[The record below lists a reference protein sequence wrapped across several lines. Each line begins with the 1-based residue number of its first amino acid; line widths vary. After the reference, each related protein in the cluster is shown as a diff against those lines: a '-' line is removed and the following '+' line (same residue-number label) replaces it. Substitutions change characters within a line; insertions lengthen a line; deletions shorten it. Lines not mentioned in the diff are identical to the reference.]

1 MSSQKPSNH
10 LCKIRI
16 CCLIGKL
23 IFVIPWETGKRAG
36 ASKAKTGT
44 SGLMMLDQMS
54 RNKCNSS
61 HYVHNW
67 ETGKIA
73 PLEQWGTPTNTPGTA
88 LDNRGGWVGWG
99 GGSYWEG
106 GRPAHNNAA
115 HYATN
120 CPLRWPPKRSKVLC
134 HSMDTNAFTL
144 NVQLYMGHV
153 TWLSMVFFPRAV
165 AWIGTFHTVLCK
177 NGHEIRTKYLKQLR
191 VDHILCYHEW
201 ESVF

>member
-1 MSSQKPSNH
+1 M
-10 LCKIRI
+10 CKIRI

-73 PLEQWGTPTNTPGTA
+73 PLEQWGAPTNTPGTA
-88 LDNRGGWVGWG
+88 LDNRGVWVWG
-99 GGSYWEG
+99 GVILG
-106 GRPAHNNAA
+106 GWPASAQQ
-115 HYATN
+115 
-120 CPLRWPPKRSKVLC
+120 CSSLC
-134 HSMDTNAFTL
+134 HQLSSPLTAEAQQSSVPFNGYQCVYAQCTIVHGSRNMAFH
-144 NVQLYMGHV
+144 G
-153 TWLSMVFFPRAV
+153 FFLARAG
-165 AWIGTFHTVLCK
+165 AWIGPFHTVLCK
-177 NGHEIRTKYLKQLR
+177 NGHEIRTTYLKQLR
-191 VDHILCYHEW
+191 VNHILCYHEW
-201 ESVF
+201 ESVFWNSLYMLKTL

>member
-54 RNKCNSS
+54 RNKCSSS
-61 HYVHNW
+61 HYAHNW

-88 LDNRGGWVGWG
+88 LDNRGGWVGVGRG
-99 GGSYWEG
+99 G
-106 GRPAHNNAA
+106 H
-115 HYATN
+115 
-120 CPLRWPPKRSKVLC
+120 
-134 HSMDTNAFTL
+134 
-144 NVQLYMGHV
+144 
-153 TWLSMVFFPRAV
+153 
-165 AWIGTFHTVLCK
+165 IG
-177 NGHEIRTKYLKQLR
+177 R
-191 VDHILCYHEW
+191 VDGQRTTMQLIMPPIVL
-201 ESVF
+201 SVDRRSAAKFCAIQWIPMRLRSMYNCTWAT